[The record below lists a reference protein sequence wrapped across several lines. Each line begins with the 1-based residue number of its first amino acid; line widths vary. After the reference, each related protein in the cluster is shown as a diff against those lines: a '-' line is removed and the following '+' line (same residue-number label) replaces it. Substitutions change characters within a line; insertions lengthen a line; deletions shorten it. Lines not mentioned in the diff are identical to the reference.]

1 MNNEYDE
8 NKSLYEEQ
16 NKIAWVENNLA
27 QLAEKELGFFAAS
40 IALIVIDRNLFNSE
54 YLSIVDALIVKHVT
68 ESKRGISIDELDHQ
82 FKAVWTKIVQSIA
95 FFSKIEQ
102 LETVSNAIEQHD
114 DEALKAITTAFAKQM
129 QRILSEHVR
138 VHNTKTVSLIEY
150 VASDEERLIF
160 QSFVVNKLTQQLPSL
175 RYAQVRN
182 RFFYERDKPHV
193 FDALYKRELHYLAL
207 IRALASKAE
216 DEEFRELK
224 KSFKQQEIELKSH

>member
-8 NKSLYEEQ
+8 DKSLYEEQ
-16 NKIAWVENNLA
+16 HKVAWVKKNLD
-27 QLAEKELGFFAAS
+27 QLAEKERGFFAAS

-95 FFSKIEQ
+95 FFSNIEQ
-102 LETVSNAIEQHD
+102 LETVSNAIEQRD
-114 DEALKAITTAFAKQM
+114 DAALKAITTAFAKQM

-138 VHNTKTVSLIEY
+138 VHNTKPVSLIKY

-175 RYAQVRN
+175 RYATARN
-182 RFFYERDKPHV
+182 RFFYERAKPHV
-193 FDALYKRELHYLAL
+193 FDALYKRELHYLTL